1 MLKLKCGVE
10 AGDLETL
17 SGGMEGIVWAAPPH
31 AEALQDHLSLVM
43 FRKWFYNFRDER
55 HNTESEG

>member
-10 AGDLETL
+10 AGD
-17 SGGMEGIVWAAPPH
+17 SVCGHGGIVWAASPH